1 MKGLNIKNEFKTVLT
16 VIKKEFV
23 RFFKDYR
30 LVITAILL
38 PGILMYAVYS
48 LMGTI
53 MENMTKEQAEYKP
66 SVIIQNAPESL
77 TAAFGGMYTVGDFTS
92 GEEAMTALKNGGC
105 DLYVIFPD
113 NFEAV
118 QPNTEPAPNI
128 EAYYDSASTNSYKAF
143 TMFTAFMDAY
153 ESSVVNL
160 FNVNAGNKTYDIA
173 DGKQVAVQVLSMVVP
188 LVLVMMLFS
197 GCMSVAPESIA
208 GEKERGTMATM
219 LVTPVKRSSIA
230 VGKIVALSCIA
241 LLSGLASSLGL
252 ILSLPKIAGS
262 QVEFSFA
269 MYGVGDYF
277 AILGVILTTVLIL
290 VSLISIISAFAKSVK
305 EASGMVVPLM
315 LVILACGI
323 ASMFAASLTSI
334 GFYFVPI
341 LNSVLVISNVLSG
354 AISGVGVAITIVSNL
369 VYSALLAFVLARMF
383 NSERIMFNK

>member
-1 MKGLNIKNEFKTVLT
+1 MKSDFKTILT

-23 RFFKDYR
+23 RFFRDYR
-30 LVITAILL
+30 LVITAVLL
-38 PGILMYAVYS
+38 PGVLMYAVYS

-53 MENMTKEQAEYKP
+53 MENMTKEQMEYQP
-66 SVIIQNAPESL
+66 VVIMENAPASL
-77 TAAFGGMYTVGDFTS
+77 EPAFGGMYQLTDFT
-92 GEEAMTALKNGGC
+92 GEEEAMNALRNGDC
-105 DLYVIFPD
+105 DLFVVFPD
-113 NFEAV
+113 NFEAI
-118 QPNTEPAPNI
+118 QPNTVPAPNI
-128 EAYYDSASTNSYKAF
+128 KAYYDSSSTNSAMAF
-143 TMFTAFMDAY
+143 SSFTAFMDAY

-160 FNVNAGNKTYDIA
+160 FGVNADGGTYDIA
-173 DGKQVAVQVLSMVVP
+173 DGKQIAVQVLSMVVP

-208 GEKERGTMATM
+208 GEKERGTIATM

-315 LVILACGI
+315 LVILACGV
-323 ASMFAASLTSI
+323 ASMFAGSLTSI
-334 GFYFVPI
+334 GFYFIPI
-341 LNSVLVISNVLSG
+341 MNSVLVISNVLSG
-354 AISGVGVAITIVSNL
+354 TISAAGVAITIVCNL